1 MRKPKY
7 IVVLFLIMV
16 IMAVIVGCSNN
27 KALLDDNGKEVSL
40 ENKDNPTLIF
50 FFTGNTWD
58 YCKSQLVELQ
68 KNKELFANFPG
79 DVYALSASAPEDH
92 KELKKELGLDFTL
105 LSDKYLTLIEEA
117 KLKDPGELKSVRG
130 FAILDKDGKV
140 IDSKQI
146 DPFGDQ
152 VAEIITFATEKAA
165 QQ

>member
-1 MRKPKY
+1 MRNQKY
-7 IVVLFLIMV
+7 LVALLLTMAFMVV
-16 IMAVIVGCSNN
+16 MAGCSSN

-92 KELKKELGLDFTL
+92 KELKKELGLDYTL

-117 KLKDPGELKSVRG
+117 KLKDPAEQKSLRG

-140 IDSKQI
+140 IDSQQI

-152 VAEIITFATEKAA
+152 VAEIITFAAEKVA
-165 QQ
+165 Q